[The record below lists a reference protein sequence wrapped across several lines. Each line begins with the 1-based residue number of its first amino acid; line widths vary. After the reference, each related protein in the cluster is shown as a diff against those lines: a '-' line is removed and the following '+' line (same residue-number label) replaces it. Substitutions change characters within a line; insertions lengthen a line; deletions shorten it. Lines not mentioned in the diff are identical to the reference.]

1 MQKEIHVQ
9 EVAKEKALGGNREQ
23 EEMKIPM

>member
-1 MQKEIHVQ
+1 MKKESVLRGG
-9 EVAKEKALGGNREQ
+9 EKEKALGGNREQ